1 MRMHPYRRST
11 IISKQL
17 TSAHVNNDQH
27 LNMVHDLARLDNM
40 SVYID
45 LSKREYFHAQTIML
59 YIVKQKED
67 NKYISSVV
75 SNGGI
80 DIMLRFLMYNK
91 TLPASNRLSQDENL
105 SLRTKTKSI
114 ALKVLHTLLSATTES
129 RQQGKKLA
137 HDWEFLSYL
146 LELCLLHESS
156 HAATILLS
164 DLTKYHD
171 CILDLTKIE
180 SLLSNINAEQLANFC
195 RILSPLYSVK
205 FSTQIQ
211 DSNQAI
217 LLRIPKFLEHLVNI
231 ACSLGH
237 TMQVTALG
245 GLATCLKG
253 KHQTQVCQVLV
264 EVGFIKKFSKM
275 FMAFVEKPF
284 RGVLCVRECNYP
296 LENMGQILIDLALD
310 CLQSFCDGVPSKY
323 MLLSRAEVQY
333 INRKLEAQYQDANC
347 DSVNMFYNDIQLLRY
362 ISYRVV
368 TFQTKFHEVSYLSN
382 MLMVLASFLRGGP
395 HCLQM
400 YLSRRGLL
408 NWLITMISSE
418 DDPELLTCM
427 YAVIAELV
435 TFNPILYTELG
446 QTLIRKQTFKT
457 FFKKLKDEYV
467 FANST
472 RLMEALI
479 LTSDM
484 SYDHQESSDDT
495 QCKLTEHIHSYKIEY
510 LKTLLQFISMNDT
523 TRPMV
528 ETVMTILTTANK
540 RKQLPQ
546 YLQELANK
554 CSTDYSGCG
563 LFISFQDA
571 FFKWQKD
578 IELDKIIARTNVNMC
593 DWHETVEVL
602 FEVEGQ
608 NSTSLQYWYLDDQ
621 RKVHSPTEEIN
632 EQSKPQSIS
641 NYSGRC
647 AVFQETLTALLVVS
661 KMKNSGNGIIHL

>member
-1 MRMHPYRRST
+1 M
-11 IISKQL
+11 
-17 TSAHVNNDQH
+17 
-27 LNMVHDLARLDNM
+27 
-40 SVYID
+40 
-45 LSKREYFHAQTIML
+45 
-59 YIVKQKED
+59 
-67 NKYISSVV
+67 
-75 SNGGI
+75 
-80 DIMLRFLMYNK
+80 
-91 TLPASNRLSQDENL
+91 
-105 SLRTKTKSI
+105 
-114 ALKVLHTLLSATTES
+114 LSANTTES

-146 LELCLLHESS
+146 LELCLLHDSS

-164 DLTKYHD
+164 DLTKDHD
-171 CILDLTKIE
+171 CILDLAKIE

-195 RILSPLYSVK
+195 RILSPFYSVK

-211 DSNQAI
+211 GSNQVI

-231 ACSLGH
+231 ACYLGH

-275 FMAFVEKPF
+275 FMAFVENPF

-333 INRKLEAQYQDANC
+333 INRKLEAQYQDAHC
-347 DSVNMFYNDIQLLRY
+347 DSVNMFYNDRQLLRY

-418 DDPELLTCM
+418 DDPELLSCM

-435 TFNPILYTELG
+435 TFNLSRRGFLDWLVTMISSVNDPELLLSMYAVIAELVMFNPILYKELG
-446 QTLIRKQTFKT
+446 QSLIRKQTFWI
-457 FFKKLKDEYV
+457 FFKKLKDKNI
-467 FANST
+467 FAKST

-484 SYDHQESSDDT
+484 AYDQESSDDT
-495 QCKLTEHIHSYKIEY
+495 QCRLTEHINSYKIEY

-528 ETVMTILTTANK
+528 ETAMTILTTANN

-578 IELDKIIARTNVNMC
+578 IELDKIIACTNVHMC
-593 DWHETVEVL
+593 DWQETVEAL
-602 FEVEGQ
+602 FEDEGQ
-608 NSTSLQYWYLDDQ
+608 NDTSLQYWYLDDQ
-621 RKVHSPTEEIN
+621 KKVHSPTEEIN
-632 EQSKPQSIS
+632 EQSEPHSGC

-647 AVFQETLTALLVVS
+647 EVFQETLTALLVAN
-661 KMKNSGNGIIHL
+661 KMKNTWSGILEME